1 MSFFKSY
8 FSYNKGQRNGI
19 FGLIIIIVS
28 LQLILHFVN
37 FSSNKLS
44 SNLSEAELKSFSKEM
59 DSLQND
65 KLKKKSKKKY
75 PFNPNYITDF
85 KGYQLGL
92 SVKEID
98 NLLAYRKQGKFV
110 NSSKE
115 FQNVTGVSDSL
126 LKAISPYFK
135 FPNWVTKRNT
145 LSKINYTTKAKN
157 VVIKD
162 INTATISDFKKVRGI
177 GDKLAERIVKY
188 RNKLQ
193 GFSFNSQLYEVWY
206 LDKDVAD
213 RALKRLQVIK
223 KPNISKIDINEA
235 TAKQLYNNVYINYNL
250 AKIILSYRDEVAEI
264 QSIEEL
270 KKIDSF
276 PLDKFNLIALYLR
289 AN

>member
-1 MSFFKSY
+1 MSFFKSH
-8 FSYNKGQRNGI
+8 FNYNKGQRNGI

-65 KLKKKSKKKY
+65 KLKKKSKKIY

-115 FQNVTGVSDSL
+115 FQNVTEVSDSL

-135 FPNWVTKRNT
+135 FPNWVTKRNV

-162 INTATISDFKKVRGI
+162 INTATISDFKKVSGI
-177 GDKLAERIVKY
+177 GNKLAERIIKY

-213 RALKRLQVIK
+213 RALKRFQVIK